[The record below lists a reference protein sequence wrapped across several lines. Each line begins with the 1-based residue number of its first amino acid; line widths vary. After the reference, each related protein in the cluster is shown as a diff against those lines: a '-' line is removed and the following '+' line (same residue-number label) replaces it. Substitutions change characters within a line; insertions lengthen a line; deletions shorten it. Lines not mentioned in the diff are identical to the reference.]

1 MRPYLGLQ
9 RVPLLYLG
17 VKLPGVESQLHLSQ
31 ESVLSEAI
39 VVPHRDLQTSSLQ
52 LGVAD
57 NILQKKTRRIP
68 PHFLL
73 ANRFSDTKHTDDDCK
88 KLKLLVRREKTGQN
102 LQKDCSHTHPQVL
115 VENRVD
121 GIGLDARLPLALPGR
136 IWQQVCLHITN
147 KENRLSRTHR
157 SHESSSL

>member
-1 MRPYLGLQ
+1 MRLYLGLQ
-9 RVPLLYLG
+9 CVPLLNLG

-31 ESVLSEAI
+31 KSVLSEAI

-52 LGVAD
+52 LRVAD
-57 NILQKKTRRIP
+57 DILQKTRRSP

-73 ANRFSDTKHTDDDCK
+73 ANMFSDTKHTDDDCK
-88 KLKLLVRREKTGQN
+88 N

-115 VENRVD
+115 VESRVD

-147 KENRLSRTHR
+147 KGNRLSRTHR
-157 SHESSSL
+157 IHESSSL